1 MSLNINT
8 NKSWELGVLL
18 IPGYNLAEMSHIIE
32 PLKVANHAL
41 GHAIYEWKLF
51 SLSGGPLSSSC
62 GLKVDTLSLSN
73 NSALDQLDALVVFA
87 GRVENIYELP
97 FKGFTQPLARLA
109 ENDTLLGGVG
119 TGSYYLY
126 RAGLLDD
133 CRWTIDHHH
142 LGHIRQQG
150 ATPNHATFNV
160 NNNRVTCQGGSTSL
174 DMMLHIIHL
183 HHGKSLAIT
192 VAEEMNCSILR
203 TPKEHRLDNKS
214 SPYGWPNSLQQVA
227 SLMENNIDEPLS
239 LSEIS
244 GYAGLGKR
252 QIQRLFKVYIG
263 ISPSIYYLEK
273 RLNHAHT
280 LLFESE
286 FTVERIAR
294 HSGFSSLPSFYKC
307 YKKRFGLPPLKARHQ
322 KALMWSA

>member
-1 MSLNINT
+1 MPLNIIK
-8 NKSWELGVLL
+8 NKNWQLGALL

-32 PLKVANHAL
+32 PLKVANHRL
-41 GHAIYEWKLF
+41 GDPLYRWKLF
-51 SLSGGPLSSSC
+51 SLKGGAVMSSC
-62 GLKVDTLSLSN
+62 GIQIDTLPLTSDL
-73 NSALDQLDALVVFA
+73 ALDQLDALVICASQDV
-87 GRVENIYELP
+87 YQLP
-97 FKGFTQPLARLA
+97 LQGFTKPLKRLA
-109 ENDTLLGGVG
+109 KNGTLLGGVG
-119 TGSYYLY
+119 TGPYYLY
-126 RAGLLDD
+126 CAGLLDD
-133 CRWTIDHHH
+133 CRWTIDHRH
-142 LGHIRQQG
+142 LTNLRQQG
-150 ATPNHATFNV
+150 ATPNRAIFNV
-160 NNNRVTCQGGSTSL
+160 NNNRFTCQGGSTSL
-174 DMMLHIIHL
+174 DMMLHIIYL
-183 HHGKSLAIT
+183 HHGKSLAIS
-192 VAEEMNCSILR
+192 VAEEMNCGMLR
-203 TPKEHRLDNKS
+203 TPKEHRLDNKI

-273 RLNHAHT
+273 RLNHAHK

-286 FTVERIAR
+286 FTVEKIAMN
-294 HSGFSSLPSFYKC
+294 SGFSSLPSFYKC

>member
-1 MSLNINT
+1 MSLYIT
-8 NKSWELGVLL
+8 NNKKWQIGILL
-18 IPGYNLAEMSHIIE
+18 IHGYNMAEMAHIVE

-41 GHAIYEWKLF
+41 GRTVYDWRLF
-51 SLSGGPLSSSC
+51 SLRGGALRSSCSMEMDTLPLSDN
-62 GLKVDTLSLSN
+62 L
-73 NSALDQLDALVVFA
+73 ALDRLDAMVVFA

-97 FKGFTQPLARLA
+97 LKGFTPPLTRLA
-109 ENDTLLGGVG
+109 NNGTFLGGVG
-119 TGSYYLY
+119 TGSFYLY
-126 RAGLLDD
+126 RAGLLDN

-142 LGHIRQQG
+142 LGGIRQQG

-160 NNNRVTCQGGSTSL
+160 NNNRFTCQGGSTSL
-174 DMMLHIIHL
+174 DMILHIIHL

-192 VAEEMNCSILR
+192 VAEEMNCGVLR
-203 TPKEHRLDNKS
+203 TPKEHRLDNKI

-273 RLNHAHT
+273 RLNHAHK

-286 FTVERIAR
+286 LSVDAIAK

>member
-32 PLKVANHAL
+32 PLKVANHSL
-41 GHAIYEWKLF
+41 GHHLYRWTLF
-51 SLSGGPLSSSC
+51 SLEGGPLMSSC
-62 GLKVDTLSLSN
+62 GIKVDTLSLTSELV
-73 NSALDQLDALVVFA
+73 LDQLDALVICASHDV
-87 GRVENIYELP
+87 YQLP
-97 FKGFTQPLARLA
+97 LQSFIEPLKRLA
-109 ENDTLLGGVG
+109 DNNTMLGGVG
-119 TGSYYLY
+119 TGAYYLY
-126 RAGLLDD
+126 RAGLLDE
-133 CRWTIDHHH
+133 CRWTIDHRY
-142 LGHIRQQG
+142 LGDLRHQG
-150 ATPNHATFNV
+150 ATPNRAIFNV
-160 NNNRVTCQGGSTSL
+160 NNNRFTCQGGSTSL
-174 DMMLHIIHL
+174 DMMLHLMHL
-183 HHGKSLAIT
+183 HHGKSLAIC
-192 VAEEMNCSILR
+192 VAEKMNCGVLR

-214 SPYGWPNSLQQVA
+214 SPYGWPNALQQVT

-252 QIQRLFKVYIG
+252 QIQRLFKVYVG

-273 RLNHAHT
+273 RLNHAHK

-286 FTVERIAR
+286 LTVEKIAIL
-294 HSGFSSLPSFYKC
+294 SGFSSLPSFYKC

>member
-1 MSLNINT
+1 MSLNIDT

-32 PLKVANHAL
+32 PLKVANHSL
-41 GHAIYEWKLF
+41 GHTLYDWKLF
-51 SLSGGPLSSSC
+51 SLEGGSLVSSC
-62 GLKVDTLSLSN
+62 GIQVDTLPLTSGPII
-73 NSALDQLDALVVFA
+73 DQLDALVICASHEV
-87 GRVENIYELP
+87 YQLP
-97 FKGFTQPLARLA
+97 LQSFIKPLKQLGD
-109 ENDTLLGGVG
+109 NNTMLGGVG
-119 TGSYYLY
+119 TGAYYLY

-133 CRWTIDHHH
+133 CRWTIDHRH
-142 LGHIRQQG
+142 LGDLRHQG
-150 ATPNHATFNV
+150 ATPNRAIFNV
-160 NNNRVTCQGGSTSL
+160 NNNRFTCQGGSTSL

-192 VAEEMNCSILR
+192 VAEEMNCGVLR
-203 TPKEHRLDNKS
+203 TPKEHRLDNKI

-273 RLNHAHT
+273 RLNHAHK

-286 FTVERIAR
+286 LTVEKIAIL
-294 HSGFSSLPSFYKC
+294 SGFSSLPSFYKC

>member
-1 MSLNINT
+1 MSLNIIT
-8 NKSWELGVLL
+8 NKNWQLGALL
-18 IPGYNLAEMSHIIE
+18 IPGYNMAEMNHIIE
-32 PLKVANHAL
+32 PLKVANHRL
-41 GHAIYEWKLF
+41 KHDLYRWKLF
-51 SLSGGPLSSSC
+51 SLEGGALMSSC
-62 GLKVDTLSLSN
+62 GLEIDTLPLTSGP
-73 NSALDQLDALVVFA
+73 ALDQLDALVVFA

-97 FKGFTQPLARLA
+97 FKGFTLPLTRLA
-109 ENDTLLGGVG
+109 ENGTLLGGVG

-133 CRWTIDHHH
+133 CRWTINHHH
-142 LGHIRQQG
+142 LGDIRQQG
-150 ATPNHATFNV
+150 ATPNHAIFNV
-160 NNNRVTCQGGSTSL
+160 NNNRFTCQGGSTSL

-183 HHGKSLAIT
+183 HHGKSLAIS
-192 VAEEMNCSILR
+192 VAEEMNCGILR
-203 TPKEHRLDNKS
+203 TPKEHRLDNKIN
-214 SPYGWPNSLQQVA
+214 PYGWPNSLQQVT

-273 RLNHAHT
+273 RLNHAHK

-286 FTVERIAR
+286 LTVEKIAI

>member
-32 PLKVANHAL
+32 PLKVANHSL
-41 GHAIYEWKLF
+41 GHALYEWKLF
-51 SLSGGPLSSSC
+51 SLEGGPLVSSC
-62 GLKVDTLSLSN
+62 GIQVHTLPLTSGPILEH
-73 NSALDQLDALVVFA
+73 LDALVICASHEV
-87 GRVENIYELP
+87 YQLP
-97 FKGFTQPLARLA
+97 LKSFIKPLKQLGD
-109 ENDTLLGGVG
+109 NNTMLGGVG
-119 TGSYYLY
+119 TGAYYLY

-133 CRWTIDHHH
+133 CRWTIDHRH
-142 LGHIRQQG
+142 LGDLRHQG
-150 ATPNHATFNV
+150 ATPNRAIFNV
-160 NNNRVTCQGGSTSL
+160 NNNRFTCQGGSTSL

-192 VAEEMNCSILR
+192 VAEEMNCGVLR
-203 TPKEHRLDNKS
+203 TPKEHRLDNKI

-273 RLNHAHT
+273 RLNHAHK

-286 FTVERIAR
+286 LTVEKIAIL
-294 HSGFSSLPSFYKC
+294 SGFSSLPSFYKC